1 MNYNKNRYLELL
13 RRSQDLEKK
22 GKSLSSESREDY
34 LELLEYGAAVQD
46 HIFWKDWHR
55 LALLMENF
63 INGMIDGEEFS
74 DNVFGLHRKNINAHD
89 ALKVD
94 FEKLEDFQPDLRSKG
109 FSRFIS
115 FSRSECEDFVTDSTL
130 VELGMVR
137 ENYEY
142 TEEQLKNSIQKVLIE
157 MKERYPEDSKEN
169 I

>member
-1 MNYNKNRYLELL
+1 MK
-13 RRSQDLEKK
+13 KK
-22 GKSLSSESREDY
+22 GKSLYSESEEDY

-63 INGMIDGEEFS
+63 INGIIDGEEFS
-74 DNVFGLHRKNINAHD
+74 DNLFGLYRKMLNVHD

-109 FSRFIS
+109 FERFIS
-115 FSRSECEDFVTDSTL
+115 FLRSESEDFVPDSTL

-142 TEEQLKNSIQKVLIE
+142 TEEQLKNYITFK
-157 MKERYPEDSKEN
+157 RF
-169 I
+169 